1 MNATRKRWILGG
13 LILPLIILVAAKY
26 GEQLVSRFPNHHES
40 APLHDTGPLT
50 LQPFDERLSLRMP
63 AAFGSP
69 TEFPLEKLPVE
80 VRGNVQKMIQR
91 TAYFNGVYIV
101 VMKLTYTAGTKGKI
115 EDVLYNTFSRNADP
129 PSPNMPKINWT
140 YVNGM
145 QESGVVRFPAFFGK
159 TQGQMTAVVIKSE
172 TEDGFWC
179 INAWGAGKA
188 ADLAEKTAREFAVK

>member
-1 MNATRKRWILGG
+1 MNTTRKRWILGG
-13 LILPLIILVAAKY
+13 LILALIIVVAAKY
-26 GEQLVSRFPNHHES
+26 GEQLVSRFQNYHES

-50 LQPFDERLSLRMP
+50 LQPFDERLFLRMP
-63 AAFGSP
+63 AAFRSP

-91 TAYFNGVYIV
+91 TAYFSGVYIV

-115 EDVLYNTFSRNADP
+115 EDILYNTFSRNANP
-129 PSPNMPKINWT
+129 PSPNMPEINWT

>member
-1 MNATRKRWILGG
+1 MNVTRKRWILGG

>member
-13 LILPLIILVAAKY
+13 LILALIILVVANY
-26 GEQLVSRFPNHHES
+26 GEQLVSRFQNHHES
-40 APLHDTGPLT
+40 APLHDTGSLT
-50 LQPFDERLSLRMP
+50 LQSFDERLSVRMP

-91 TAYFNGVYIV
+91 TAYFSGVYIV
-101 VMKLTYTAGTKGKI
+101 VMKMTYTAGTKGNI
-115 EDVLYNTFSRNADP
+115 EDILYNTFSRNANP
-129 PSPNMPKINWT
+129 LSPNMPKINWT
-140 YVNGM
+140 YVNGVR
-145 QESGVVRFPAFFGK
+145 ESGVVWFPASFDN

-188 ADLAEKTAREFAVK
+188 ADLAEKTAREFAFK